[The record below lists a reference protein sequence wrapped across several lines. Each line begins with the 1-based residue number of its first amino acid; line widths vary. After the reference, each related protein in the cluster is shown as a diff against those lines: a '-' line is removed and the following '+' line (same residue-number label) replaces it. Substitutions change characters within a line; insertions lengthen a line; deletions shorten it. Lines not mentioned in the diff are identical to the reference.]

1 MQEGLDEKA
10 GLAAAATG
18 EEISHFLHDPSPD
31 VIKALLANKGI
42 TEKDVIVIAS
52 RKDLPGSILEA
63 IAKDRRWAESYPIRL
78 ALAKNPK
85 TPLFAALSIA
95 RYLRLFDLAEIGS
108 SHFLPL
114 VYRRKIEA
122 IIIEKIPT
130 MPLGIKRSLARTAS
144 SGVLSVMLQDEDI
157 EVVKICLSNPR
168 LVEAHVFR
176 LITRPN
182 SSPEAVRMIAE
193 HPKWSS
199 RYSIRL
205 ALARNSHTPL
215 SRAVIFFQD
224 MKSSDLKELY
234 ADPSVPCTV
243 KPYIHNELMSRG
255 ADYLEQDVDKEKIY
269 FIGDEESTEEGLS

>member
-1 MQEGLDEKA
+1 MQEALEEKA
-10 GLAAAATG
+10 GRAAAASG
-18 EEISHFLHDPSPD
+18 EEIPHFLHDPSPA
-31 VIKALLANKGI
+31 VIKALLTNRSI
-42 TEKDVIVIAS
+42 TEKDVLVIAS
-52 RKDLPGSILEA
+52 RRDLPGDILET
-63 IAKDRRWAESYPIRL
+63 IAKERRWAESYPIRL

-85 TPLFAALSIA
+85 TPLFAALKIA
-95 RYLRLFDLAEIGS
+95 RYLRLFDLAEIVS

-130 MPLGIKRSLARTAS
+130 MPLGIKKSLARTAS
-144 SGVLSVMLQDEDI
+144 SGVLAAMLQDEDI
-157 EVVKICLSNPR
+157 DVVKICLSNPR

-176 LITRPN
+176 LITRAGHRPD
-182 SSPEAVRMIAE
+182 AVRIISE

-205 ALARNSHTPL
+205 ALVRNVHTPL
-215 SRAVIFFQD
+215 ARAVLFFQD
-224 MKSSDLKELY
+224 MKSSDLKGLY

-255 ADYLEQDVDKEKIY
+255 SDDIEQDLDEGKIY
-269 FIGDEESTEEGLS
+269 CIGDEEPGGGDLG

>member
-243 KPYIHNELMSRG
+243 KPYIHSELMSRG